1 MSATTTT
8 VSATTTT
15 TAMATAESSSSA
27 MATTEPSAAAMA
39 TTETTAFMSAKAAR
53 MGKAAVAA
61 ERIVMSVAVMVFPI
75 MVVSEIRLI
84 VVAAKKSI

>member
-8 VSATTTT
+8 AVSAATT
-15 TAMATAESSSSA
+15 TAMATAEASS
-27 MATTEPSAAAMA
+27 AAMA

>member
-1 MSATTTT
+1 
-8 VSATTTT
+8 
-15 TAMATAESSSSA
+15 
-27 MATTEPSAAAMA
+27 
-39 TTETTAFMSAKAAR
+39 MSAKAAR

>member
-8 VSATTTT
+8 AVSATTT
-15 TAMATAESSSSA
+15 TAMATTKASA
-27 MATTEPSAAAMA
+27 AAMPTTEASSAAMA